1 MLEEEISESSLS
13 IKINKS
19 RVLVILGLFLVLLLF
34 ARLMVIPPFLI
45 GFFGVLY
52 IIVKYTITKTIS
64 RHILTKSGTIK
75 EKKYGF
81 SMSGEGI
88 IGKKTINMM
97 DISEVD
103 NVREVSSFNIIPFN
117 IPYIGNVKIE
127 SEGNEMI
134 IGKIFYDKIENNI
147 IANKI

>member
-1 MLEEEISESSLS
+1 MIEEEISESSLS

-19 RVLVILGLFLVLLLF
+19 RVLVILGLSLTLLLF
-34 ARLMVIPPFLI
+34 ARLIVITPFLI

-52 IIVKYTITKTIS
+52 ILLKYTLNKTVS

-75 EKKYGF
+75 EKKYKF
-81 SMSGEGI
+81 SMSGGGI
-88 IGKKTINMM
+88 IDKKTINMM
-97 DISEVD
+97 DISKVD
-103 NVREVSSFNIIPFN
+103 NVRDVSSFNILPFN

-127 SEGNEMI
+127 SEENEMI
-134 IGKIFYDKIENNI
+134 IGKSFYDKIENNI